1 MSEQVIH
8 NIDCMRS
15 EHRRRQPT
23 CDTISIYY
31 VNLRIFSTLADS
43 KRGRCR
49 SSPLRGWGHI
59 GCESDEALPKSVS
72 HTSFHLSLLFGGGSA
87 DIEEHNN
94 PSKVE
99 MTPLWR
105 LFDRS

>member
-1 MSEQVIH
+1 MLWRGELPLTLS
-8 NIDCMRS
+8 
-15 EHRRRQPT
+15 RREVP
-23 CDTISIYY
+23 
-31 VNLRIFSTLADS
+31 
-43 KRGRCR
+43 GRL
-49 SSPLRGWGHI
+49 SPLRGWGHI

-72 HTSFHLSLLFGGGSA
+72 HTLFHLSLLFGGGCA